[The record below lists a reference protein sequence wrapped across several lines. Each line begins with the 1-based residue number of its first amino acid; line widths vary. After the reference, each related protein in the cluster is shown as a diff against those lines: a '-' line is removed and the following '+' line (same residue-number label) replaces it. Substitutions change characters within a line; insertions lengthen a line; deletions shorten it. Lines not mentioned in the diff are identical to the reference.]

1 MHSIGLEIPLTLLR
15 QETETVSLSWSETF
29 LFHKCNAFA
38 RFFFSI
44 CVWFSHHTNIQIHC
58 STVGSFVSSSPEVS
72 HSNDNGHPRTP
83 STGHS
88 AVRPTPNEELILD
101 VVRKKAVLCRT
112 SCAITLHLLTTMH
125 AHPTNQT
132 CTCSPTPLPCKH
144 RDTRT
149 HVWIRNRWSNANT
162 WQHYCAT
169 AQHTQYSC

>member
-1 MHSIGLEIPLTLLR
+1 MHSIGLEMPSIFLAYFR

-44 CVWFSHHTNIQIHC
+44 CVWYSYHTNIQIHC
-58 STVGSFVSSSPEVS
+58 STVGSFVSSSHEVS

-101 VVRKKAVLCRT
+101 VVRKKAVLCLSVVCHHIAST
-112 SCAITLHLLTTMH
+112 HTHAHTPIQSNLHLL
-125 AHPTNQT
+125 PN
-132 CTCSPTPLPCKH
+132 PVTPHTPWYTHTRL
-144 RDTRT
+144 DTK
-149 HVWIRNRWSNANT
+149 
-162 WQHYCAT
+162 
-169 AQHTQYSC
+169 